1 MKHRPRIL
9 VLGHARHGKDTVAA
23 ILTRD
28 HGLRCASTS
37 MAAAQVVRLALF
49 EEGITYE
56 SDEACFADR
65 VSHRSLWFDTIAD
78 LNDPDPATLVRHI
91 LSDHDVVVGLRS
103 ARELAASADL
113 FDAVW
118 WIDASGRGVSPEP
131 RTSMDIVFNPA
142 RMVRIDNGGS
152 LADFER
158 SVASALA
165 DAWMAMA
172 DRFERAA

>member
-1 MKHRPRIL
+1 M
-9 VLGHARHGKDTVAA
+9 
-23 ILTRD
+23 
-28 HGLRCASTS
+28 
-37 MAAAQVVRLALF
+37 
-49 EEGITYE
+49 
-56 SDEACFADR
+56 
-65 VSHRSLWFDTIAD
+65 
-78 LNDPDPATLVRHI
+78 
-91 LSDHDVVVGLRS
+91 RS